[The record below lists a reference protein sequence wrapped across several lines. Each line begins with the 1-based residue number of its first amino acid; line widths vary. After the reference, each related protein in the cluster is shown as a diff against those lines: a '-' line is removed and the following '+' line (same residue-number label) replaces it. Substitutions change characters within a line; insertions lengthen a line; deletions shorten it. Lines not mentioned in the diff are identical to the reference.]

1 MATLA
6 HRAARSAGRTQNVE
20 RVYHDWD
27 EALSRNDVEGLLA
40 LYADDAV
47 LESPLVRH
55 LLRSESDVCRGRKEL
70 RRLLEAIVWRRPDV
84 RPFHRMKYFTDG
96 RTLIWQY
103 PQATPDGEQ
112 MDFLEA
118 MEIEDGLIR
127 HHRVYWGWYGVEVLE
142 EDRYRRS

>member
-6 HRAARSAGRTQNVE
+6 QRAARSAGRPQDVE

-47 LESPLVRH
+47 LESPLVRL
-55 LLRSESDVCRGRKEL
+55 LLRSESDICRGRKEL
-70 RRLLEAIVWRRPDV
+70 RRLLQAIVGRQPDV

-112 MDFLEA
+112 MDFLE
-118 MEIEDGLIR
+118 
-127 HHRVYWGWYGVEVLE
+127 
-142 EDRYRRS
+142 